1 MTMPRLHFKDCGNL
15 RIQVRCCNLT
25 LVPVKLNIDR
35 SGLMKFNLKP
45 YLTLVVL
52 AVLVPLSHA
61 QQPISV
67 PSAINYQGAL
77 LDSAGNKLP
86 DGNTN
91 VVFRVFDA
99 VFNGRLLWGPRT
111 NSVALVGSVFNTL
124 LGGTDAQSR
133 DFGQILVAQALV
145 PNAPAFLE
153 LSVGGISIQPRQ
165 QILSVPFALVANTAG
180 TAAYATN
187 ALSAVSSASADL
199 AQNASR
205 LNGFT
210 WSDLLTTGNAASG
223 SLDGNRILDGS
234 ISGTKLAQKTIA
246 ASQLRDDSGI
256 VVSPE
261 PKMRI
266 IRGSVSKDG
275 IVRRGSGFTVKP
287 SITQAYSLYEIV
299 YDVPFSSPPTVIASP
314 DEPSQNVTTV
324 IDNSAGYR
332 EYSFL
337 EFHTVSGSP
346 VTIPVEF
353 NFIAVGPY

>member
-1 MTMPRLHFKDCGNL
+1 MDPVAFNPFREL
-15 RIQVRCCNLT
+15 RKSSVKCNGF
-25 LVPVKLNIDR
+25 PVNR
-35 SGLMKFNLKP
+35 SSVMKFSSKASLA
-45 YLTLVVL
+45 LLVAAFLLPL
-52 AVLVPLSHA
+52 ANA
-61 QQPISV
+61 RQPISV
-67 PSAINYQGAL
+67 PSVINYQGAL

-86 DGNTN
+86 DANTN

-99 VFNGRLLWGPRT
+99 VFNGHLIWGPKT

-124 LGGTDAQSR
+124 LGGNDSQSR
-133 DFGQILVAQALV
+133 DFGQAMAAQAVV

-153 LSVGGISIQPRQ
+153 LAVGDVSIQPRQ

-187 ALSAVSSASADL
+187 AFSSSIADS

-246 ASQLRDDSGI
+246 ASQLRDDLGI

-261 PKMRI
+261 PRMRI
-266 IRGSVSKDG
+266 IRGSIAKDG
-275 IVRRGSGFTVKP
+275 TIRQGKGFTVKA
-287 SITQAYSLYEIV
+287 SSSATYSVYEIV
-299 YDVPFSSPPTVIASP
+299 YDVPFTSPPTIVASP
-314 DEPSQNVTTV
+314 DEPSQKVITI

-332 EYSFL
+332 DFSFL
-337 EFHTVSGSP
+337 EFQTLTGNPVS
-346 VTIPVEF
+346 IPVEF
-353 NFIAVGPY
+353 NFIAIGPM